1 MEGLTFKIIEDS
13 QREEFIFICIMSPEA
28 PLLDSKF
35 SLLSFFLSCMPYR
48 IITKIQHSRFYI
60 LFSQTLLS

>member
-13 QREEFIFICIMSPEA
+13 QREEFIIICIMSSEA

-35 SLLSFFLSCMPYR
+35 SLLYLFF
-48 IITKIQHSRFYI
+48 
-60 LFSQTLLS
+60 

>member
-28 PLLDSKF
+28 PLLDF
-35 SLLSFFLSCMPYR
+35 
-48 IITKIQHSRFYI
+48 
-60 LFSQTLLS
+60 